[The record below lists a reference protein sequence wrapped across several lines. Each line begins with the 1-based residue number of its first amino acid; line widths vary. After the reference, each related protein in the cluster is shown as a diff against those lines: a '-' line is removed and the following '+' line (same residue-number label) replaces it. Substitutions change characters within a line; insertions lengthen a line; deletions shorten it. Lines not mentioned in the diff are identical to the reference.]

1 MYFQSYDEVADER
14 IEIDNLKVG
23 TIFLY
28 EPCIQ
33 TITVVFILFYFTF
46 FLEYACAIPYH
57 ESPSWSL
64 DSLMNAYTFFQAQ
77 TQELSPL

>member
-1 MYFQSYDEVADER
+1 MYVKALSVIVHSSDLFVFTTLCISNLMTRLQMRER

-33 TITVVFILFYFTF
+33 TITGVFILFYFTF
-46 FLEYACAIPYH
+46 FLEYACAVPYH
-57 ESPSWSL
+57 ESPS
-64 DSLMNAYTFFQAQ
+64 
-77 TQELSPL
+77 